1 MKTENSYWVV
11 IIMLRIPVI
20 IAFCE
25 YMYILETCPIEY
37 PIHKKNAKARLLRTN
52 KVSTFLVSQYSF

>member
-25 YMYILETCPIEY
+25 YILETCPIEC
-37 PIHKKNAKARLLRTN
+37 PIHTKNAKARLLRTN